1 MNQIDKI
8 KELWNQYPYQFLDTD
23 SDDYQTLSSLLDR
36 ASSDLLEILVEN
48 NIKFVS
54 VLAQNKLTY
63 SKHMLS

>member
-1 MNQIDKI
+1 MNQINKI